1 MAKISI
7 IIPVYNA
14 EKYINATLDSILN
27 QTFKDIEVILVN
39 DGSLDN
45 SLSICKKYAEGDSRI
60 IVLNKKNEGV
70 SIARNTGIKS
80 SSGEY
85 ILFIDADDWIEPD
98 MCEIL
103 YNNITKYDGDICF
116 CNHIK
121 EFDNKSEK
129 IAFNAK
135 GHIIEKDSIK
145 KEIILQLIEEE
156 DINLKHSRES
166 FRSPWGKLFKSSIIK
181 NNKIIFNKDLV
192 IGEDFIFDIEYL
204 KYAKKA
210 VMAEEFLYH
219 YRISNESTLGRYKKE
234 PWAVYKKLLINLQ
247 CYLKDNFKEEEYFY
261 RLNKLKLKYF
271 LICIDNEMS
280 ILNPKTIWEKRK
292 YISSICE
299 DEILTYT
306 IENYS
311 KNGSQNK
318 MKLFFLRKKMY
329 FFIIIYS
336 ELKNICKKLLKKS

>member
-1 MAKISI
+1 MAKISV

-14 EKYINATLDSILN
+14 EKYIKTTLDSILN
-27 QTFKDIEVILVN
+27 QTFKDIEIILVN
-39 DGSLDN
+39 DGSLDE
-45 SLSICKKYAEGDSRI
+45 SLNICKRYQENDRRI
-60 IVLNKKNEGV
+60 IVLDKKNEGV
-70 SIARNTGIKS
+70 SIARNTGIEA

-98 MCEIL
+98 MCEVL
-103 YNNITKYDGDICF
+103 YNEITKYNGDICF

-135 GHIIEKDSIK
+135 NKIVESNHIK
-145 KEIILQLIEEE
+145 KDIILELIEEE
-156 DINLKHSRES
+156 DINLKHNRES

-181 NNKIIFNKDLV
+181 DNKIKFNKDLV

-204 KYAKKA
+204 INAKKV
-210 VMAEEFLYH
+210 VMEDKFLYH
-219 YRISNESTLGRYKKE
+219 YRINNESTLCKYKKE
-234 PWAVYKKLLINLQ
+234 PWNVYKKLLVKLQ
-247 CYLKDNFKEEEYFY
+247 YFLEKNFKEEEYSN

-280 ILNPKTIWEKRK
+280 VKNPKTILQKKE

-306 IENYS
+306 INEYS
-311 KNGSQNK
+311 KKRSENK
-318 MKLFFLRKKMY
+318 VKLFFLRKKIY
-329 FFIIIYS
+329 FLILIYNN
-336 ELKNICKKLLKKS
+336 LKNFIKKLLKK